1 MYSTVLGIRN
11 SKNNAIKS
19 DFDSF
24 EAALKFVND
33 SINEAPHTYRYAH
46 IYRGDHMVASMR
58 TIR

>member
-11 SKNNAIKS
+11 SKNDAIKT
-19 DFDSF
+19 DFASF

-33 SINEAPHTYRYAH
+33 SINESPHTFSYAH
-46 IYRGDHMVASMR
+46 IYREDHMIASMR